1 MDFSLTDE
9 QSMLADSVTRFIDN
23 DYDFERR
30 MKIAEGDEPFSKEIW
45 HTFAEMGWTGMLF
58 SEDDGGFDGGAVELM
73 LIMEQFGRGLVVE
86 PFLANVVLS
95 GGVLKRAATG
105 ELRAELIAGIIEGR
119 TQTALAFAEPQ
130 ARFNL
135 ADVQTTAVAEGGRYV
150 LNGAKSLVLN
160 GGAADVIIVPARTS
174 GDAGSTDGI
183 TLFAVPAESDG
194 LAIKAY
200 KTVDAHGAADLTL
213 TDLTVGND
221 AVIGDIGKGFEAL
234 EGAVLDGTL
243 AVSAEA
249 LGVMR
254 AMHDKTVEYSK
265 SRVQFGVPI
274 GSFQALQ
281 HRMVETLMLCEE
293 SRSLL
298 FWAVM
303 LHGEGSDDAARAISA
318 MKYQVGTAGRQVAQE
333 AVQLHGGMGVTWELD
348 IAHYF
353 KRHTAIQMLFGN
365 ADHHLDRVA
374 DAA

>member
-9 QSMLADSVTRFIDN
+9 QTMLADSVTRFIDN

-45 HTFAEMGWTGMLF
+45 QTFAEMGWTGMLF

-86 PFLANVVLS
+86 PFLANVVLT

-105 ELRAELIAGIIEGR
+105 DQRAELIAGIIEGR

-130 ARFNL
+130 ARFDL
-135 ADVQTTAVAEGGRYV
+135 ADVQSTAVADGGHYV

-160 GGAADVIIVPARTS
+160 GGAADVIIIPARTS
-174 GDAGSTDGI
+174 GGAGSTDGI

-213 TDLTVGND
+213 TDLTVGDD

-303 LHGEGSDDAARAISA
+303 LHGEDSDDAARAISA

-374 DAA
+374 AA